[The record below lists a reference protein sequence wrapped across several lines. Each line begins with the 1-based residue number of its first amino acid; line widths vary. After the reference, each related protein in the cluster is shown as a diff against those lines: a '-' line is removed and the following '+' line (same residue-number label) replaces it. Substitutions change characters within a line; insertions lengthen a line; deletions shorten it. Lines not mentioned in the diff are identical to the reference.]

1 MHDPCAQTV
10 TYKREENTNTLQK
23 APVWSRPNTLRRL
36 SQKSSYN
43 SRVLE
48 RGQLYVPWREEDVGA
63 FIVVRS
69 CLLSL
74 QPKSS
79 PCRASL
85 IIVGQV
91 FSLWDKSYLCS
102 PSPFLAEQVF
112 RNLKRGGQ
120 VWAFV
125 LSGTPHKE
133 WARPS
138 FGPWTWSCWARQ
150 ALSHILS
157 SSHLYSHFV
166 KKMLHDTYKAYKL
179 IF

>member
-1 MHDPCAQTV
+1 MRPKCSPVRCTIFALKSHLHT
-10 TYKREENTNTLQK
+10 KRKQEHLTEGIGVKPAEYPPKAKSEIFLQLQS
-23 APVWSRPNTLRRL
+23 ATEGFNYAYLNVRRML
-36 SQKSSYN
+36 G
-43 SRVLE
+43 L
-48 RGQLYVPWREEDVGA
+48 

-74 QPKSS
+74 QPKSF

-85 IIVGQV
+85 ILVGQV
-91 FSLWDKSYLCS
+91 FSLWDKSCPCS
-102 PSPFLAEQVF
+102 PSPFLVEQVF

-138 FGPWTWSCWARQ
+138 FGPWTWTYWARQ

-157 SSHLYSHFV
+157 SSIY
-166 KKMLHDTYKAYKL
+166 
-179 IF
+179 IFLTEG

>member
-1 MHDPCAQTV
+1 MRTLMWGGCWGFYSSEVLPPFLVAQV
-10 TYKREENTNTLQK
+10 FSLWDKSCSCSPSPFLVEQVLFLQ
-23 APVWSRPNTLRRL
+23 T
-36 SQKSSYN
+36 KS
-43 SRVLE
+43 
-48 RGQLYVPWREEDVGA
+48 
-63 FIVVRS
+63 F
-69 CLLSL
+69 
-74 QPKSS
+74 

-85 IIVGQV
+85 ILVGQV
-91 FSLWDKSYLCS
+91 FSLWDKSCPCN

-138 FGPWTWSCWARQ
+138 FGPWTWSRWARQ